1 MKPPFFVSSGI
12 VLAALVAPTLVLGA
26 QDAATRAD
34 GANNL
39 PAAPSSNGAPNNAVP
54 AVPPA
59 PAPQAVAPEP
69 VPASH
74 NRLPV
79 PKGDRPTDPR
89 LQFRHYDPH
98 RIIRMDGRA
107 NVQASIVFDEDE
119 RIENVA
125 VGDANSWQVTPSK
138 RANLLFVKPLDLRAR
153 TNMTV
158 VTDQRTY
165 LFDLVAGTGATP
177 VYMLRFIYPEPK
189 LPKAEPSMMSEAEVQ
204 ALTLKAVPEIAKP
217 NFGWTQKGS
226 SALFPVRLYDLAGST
241 YLAWAPT
248 RPIPAI
254 LTRDSKDAEGL
265 VNYAVQNGEIV
276 MDTVPSEII
285 LRLGRDKAVLTRNNL
300 PSSPVLPEPLK
311 DAGSL
316 PHGQAG
322 KEGM

>member
-1 MKPPFFVSSGI
+1 MKPPILAVASLT
-12 VLAALVAPTLVLGA
+12 LAAMLAPSPMLWAQEAAARNEGA
-26 QDAATRAD
+26 ISP
-34 GANNL
+34 
-39 PAAPSSNGAPNNAVP
+39 PAAPMANNAVP
-54 AVPPA
+54 AAVPTPVQVIA
-59 PAPQAVAPEP
+59 APEP
-69 VPASH
+69 LPSSH

-79 PKGDRPTDPR
+79 PKAGHLIDPR

-98 RIIRMDGRA
+98 RIIRVEGRA

-165 LFDLVAGTGATP
+165 LFDLVAGTGGAP

-189 LPKAEPSMMSEAEVQ
+189 LPKAEPAMMSEVEAQ
-204 ALTLKAVPEIAKP
+204 ALALKATPEVVRP

-226 SALFPVRLYDLAGST
+226 DALLPVRLYDLAGST

-248 RPIPAI
+248 RAIPAI
-254 LTRDSKDAEGL
+254 LTRDSKGVEGP

-285 LRLGRDKAVLTRNNL
+285 LRLGRAKAVLTRDIVPNAL
-300 PSSPVLPEPLK
+300 DSHDSSK
-311 DAGSL
+311 DGDGLSKSQPA
-316 PHGQAG
+316 
-322 KEGM
+322 KEGL